1 MTPLLA
7 VNDIHTYY
15 GDSHVLQGVTFSV
28 AAGRVVALLGRNGV
42 GKTTTIQ
49 SILGLPAPRTGEVL
63 LRDRTI
69 SGLPTYAI
77 VRSGIAWVPQG
88 HRIFPTLTVREN
100 LGLAARHARAGAWT
114 IERIFGLFP
123 SLAERRNLRGSHL
136 SGGEQQMLA
145 IGRALVQNPD
155 LILMDE
161 PSEGL
166 SPRLV
171 EEIGDVVLKLN
182 AEGCAVFLVEQN
194 LAFGLRVAH
203 SVLVMNKGRIVFSG
217 DPQQLAADEEICRQ
231 YLGLT
236 QAKAKARAPSALAE
250 QPQA

>member
-1 MTPLLA
+1 MPLLA

-15 GDSHVLQGVTFSV
+15 GDSYVLQGVSFSV
-28 AAGRVVALLGRNGV
+28 EAGQVVALLGRNGV
-42 GKTTTIQ
+42 GKTTTVQ
-49 SILGLPAPRTGEVL
+49 TILGLPAPRMGEIY
-63 LRDRTI
+63 LRDRKI
-69 SGLPTYAI
+69 SGLPTYEI
-77 VRSGIAWVPQG
+77 VRGGVGWVPQG
-88 HRIFPTLTVREN
+88 HRIFPTLTVGEN
-100 LGLAARHARAGAWT
+100 LALAARHARAGAWT
-114 IERIFGLFP
+114 LTRIYELFP
-123 SLAERRNLRGSHL
+123 SLAERQNLRGSHL

-145 IGRALVQNPD
+145 IGRALIQNPD

-171 EEIGDVVLKLN
+171 EDIGEVVLRLN
-182 AEGCAVFLVEQN
+182 REGCAVFLVEQN

-217 DPQQLAADEEICRQ
+217 EPSQLAADEATCRQ

-236 QAKAKARAPSALAE
+236 QAKAGAAMAVPVAQHL
-250 QPQA
+250 

>member
-1 MTPLLA
+1 MPLLA
-7 VNDIHTYY
+7 VNDIHTFY
-15 GDSHVLQGVTFSV
+15 GDSHVLQGVTLAV
-28 AAGRVVALLGRNGV
+28 EPGRVVALLGRNGV

-49 SILGLPAPRTGEVL
+49 SILGLPTPRSGEIF
-63 LRDRTI
+63 LRDRKI
-69 SGLPTYAI
+69 SGLPTYEI
-77 VRSGIAWVPQG
+77 VRSGVGWVPQG

-100 LGLAARHARAGAWT
+100 LELAAVHSRPGPWNV
-114 IERIFGLFP
+114 ERVLALFP
-123 SLAERRNLRGSHL
+123 SLAERRALRGSFL

-155 LILMDE
+155 IVLMDE

-171 EEIGDVVLKLN
+171 EEIGNVVLKLN
-182 AEGCAVFLVEQN
+182 GEGCAVYLVEQN

-217 DPQQLAADEEICRQ
+217 EPQALAADSETCRQ

-236 QAKAKARAPSALAE
+236 KAKSKVAAAAGG
-250 QPQA
+250 A

>member
-1 MTPLLA
+1 MMSLLA

-15 GDSHVLQGVTFSV
+15 GDSYVLQGVSFSV
-28 AAGRVVALLGRNGV
+28 EAGQVVALLGRNGV

-49 SILGLPAPRTGEVL
+49 TILGLPAPRTGEIC
-63 LRDRTI
+63 LRDRKI
-69 SGLPTYAI
+69 SGLPTYEI
-77 VRSGIAWVPQG
+77 VRRGVGWVPQG
-88 HRIFPTLTVREN
+88 HRIFPTLTVGEN
-100 LGLAARHARAGAWT
+100 LALAARHARPGAWT
-114 IERIFGLFP
+114 LARIFELFP
-123 SLAERRNLRGSHL
+123 SLAERRHLRGSHL

-145 IGRALVQNPD
+145 IGRALIQNPD

-171 EEIGDVVLKLN
+171 EDIGDVVMRLN
-182 AEGCAVFLVEQN
+182 REGCAVFLVEQN

-217 DPQQLAADEEICRQ
+217 APGQLAADEAICRQ

-236 QAKAKARAPSALAE
+236 QAKGGAAIVAPAAQRSAL
-250 QPQA
+250 